1 VCVSVCSESVQ
12 VREYVFVCEYMIV
25 SVCDCVCVCTCVRAC
40 VRAYVC
46 ACACVC
52 VRECVRLCVRAC
64 ESACVYA
71 CARLRVFVRACVV
84 HLVSGRARPQAC

>member
-1 VCVSVCSESVQ
+1 MCVSGREEQNVCVSVCSESVQ

-46 ACACVC
+46 AVH
-52 VRECVRLCVRAC
+52 VYAC
-64 ESACVYA
+64 ESACVCA
-71 CARLRVFVRACVV
+71 CVRARVRAFM
-84 HLVSGRARPQAC
+84 RARVCAFSCVRAWFT